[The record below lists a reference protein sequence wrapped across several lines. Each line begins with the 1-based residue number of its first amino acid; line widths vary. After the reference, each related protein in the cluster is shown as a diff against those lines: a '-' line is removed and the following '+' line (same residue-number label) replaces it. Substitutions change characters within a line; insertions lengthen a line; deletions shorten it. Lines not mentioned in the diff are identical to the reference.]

1 MKHFVFGLLMAV
13 RATVA
18 VAQSGD
24 SNQKRLE
31 AESVKLK
38 TWTQDPLFVAA
49 VTAQNKQHITPAEID
64 KRDKAWVAGK
74 AEPLVKQM
82 TTGRC
87 ADHLRQLAA
96 ASPIYSESFVMDD
109 QGALVCANPRTSDYM
124 QGDEAKWIRSFNGGK
139 APGFIDRPPFD
150 EDAEQHL

>member
-1 MKHFVFGLLMAV
+1 MKHLVFGLLMAV
-13 RATVA
+13 TATVA
-18 VAQSGD
+18 VAQSAD

-74 AEPLVKQM
+74 ATHALSRLSISAGVM
-82 TTGRC
+82 CCLFC
-87 ADHLRQLAA
+87 AVTAA
-96 ASPIYSESFVMDD
+96 TNSGS
-109 QGALVCANPRTSDYM
+109 
-124 QGDEAKWIRSFNGGK
+124 
-139 APGFIDRPPFD
+139 
-150 EDAEQHL
+150 